1 MLTTTVLLLLCALT
15 SAAPTSGAEL
25 ATEADHKRELGQ
37 GVKRKN
43 SQSKKFKA
51 DVKGGGSFDADVKAY
66 LVAEGETGYRPAQVQ
81 WEVNIKNKGA
91 ITIDKELE
99 CDDDKYGCTV
109 GDKKIFKDLTC
120 DAYNWHIHAKP
131 VGENNECGPDF
142 TGGHIDPSLACG
154 GASEYKG
161 TTCTALKA
169 PDGGDWVASYGSRCT
184 GGTPDGS
191 SEQQK
196 CEYGDL
202 SGKMGKIPTDKG
214 KTYYIDNFL
223 QPFSKYEA
231 TSIVFHCCVS
241 KPGYK
246 TDCGERVAC
255 GNWID

>member
-1 MLTTTVLLLLCALT
+1 MLKTTVLLLLCALT

-25 ATEADHKRELGQ
+25 ATEADHKRKLGQ
-37 GVKRKN
+37 GVLCKARK
-43 SQSKKFKA
+43 SRKFKA
-51 DVKGGGSFDADVKAY
+51 DIKADPKYFSWKNYFDADVTAY

-81 WEVNIKNKGA
+81 WEVKIKMGNGF
-91 ITIDKELE
+91 TIDQELE
-99 CDDDKYGCTV
+99 CDGTICPEGETKPFT
-109 GDKKIFKDLTC
+109 DLPC

-131 VGENNECGPDF
+131 VGEKNECGKEF
-142 TGGHIDPSLACG
+142 TGGHIDPNLACG
-154 GASEYKG
+154 GASEYKK
-161 TTCTALKA
+161 TTCTALDF
-169 PDGGDWVASYGSRCT
+169 PDSYGTRCT
-184 GGTPDGS
+184 GGNADGT

-241 KPGYK
+241 AEGYK
-246 TDCGERVAC
+246 TNCAERVAC